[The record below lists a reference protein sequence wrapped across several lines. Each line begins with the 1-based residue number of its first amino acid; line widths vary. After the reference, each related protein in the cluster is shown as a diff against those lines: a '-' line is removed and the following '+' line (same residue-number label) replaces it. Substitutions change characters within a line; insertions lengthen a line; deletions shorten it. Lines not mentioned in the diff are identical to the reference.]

1 MIGKSILTL
10 EVDACSQYLNISYPK
25 FWKFYVRVF
34 WTIVIYSNFGE
45 VDIIFYIID
54 HAYAPVNIVN
64 RHNLRL
70 AVPKLEI
77 IVVEPFA
84 NTLGRSE
91 DAQVWKANLKYQSY
105 NNQWLLSK

>member
-1 MIGKSILTL
+1 MD
-10 EVDACSQYLNISYPK
+10 VCSQYLYISYPK

-54 HAYAPVNIVN
+54 HAYVPVNIVN